1 MNCDFTAALDH
12 ILKHEAGFQDDPRD
26 EGNKL
31 PDGRRGCTNLGVTQA
46 VWETYVGHKV
56 STADMKALTP
66 AKVAP
71 LYKHKY
77 WDVVHGDD
85 LPSGVDYIVFDFAI
99 NSGTGRAI
107 KFLQHIAKVLPDGSV
122 GPKTLSA
129 VSAMDSNLIIKE
141 YSLAKEAFYRSL
153 RSFSIYGKGWLAR
166 TSAVDATAKTLIG

>member
-1 MNCDFTAALDH
+1 MESNFKSSLDH

-46 VWETYVGHKV
+46 VWEAYVGHKV

-66 AKVAP
+66 DKVAP

-99 NSGTGRAI
+99 NAGAGRAI
-107 KFLQHIAKVLPDGSV
+107 KFLQHIVGVLPDGSV
-122 GPKTLSA
+122 GSKTILA
-129 VSAMDSNLIIKE
+129 VAAMDSKTIIQE
-141 YSLAKEAFYRSL
+141 YSLAKEAFYRAIP
-153 RSFSIYGKGWLAR
+153 SFYIYGKGWLAR
-166 TSAVDATAKTLIG
+166 TKAVDATAKTLIG

>member
-1 MNCDFTAALDH
+1 METNYKAALDH
-12 ILKHEAGFQDDPRD
+12 ILKSEGGVQDDPRD

-46 VWETYVGHKV
+46 VWEAYVGHKV

-66 AKVAP
+66 DKVAP
-71 LYKHKY
+71 FYKHKY

-85 LPSGVDYIVFDFAI
+85 LPSGIDYIVFDFAI
-99 NSGTGRAI
+99 NSGAGRAI
-107 KFLQHIAKVLPDGSV
+107 KFLQTVVGVPSDGSI

-141 YSLAKEAFYRSL
+141 YSLAKEVFYRSL

>member
-1 MNCDFTAALDH
+1 MNCDFTTALDH
-12 ILKHEAGFQDDPRD
+12 VLKHEAGFQDDPRD

-66 AKVAP
+66 AKVAT

-99 NSGTGRAI
+99 NSGAGRAI
-107 KFLQHIAKVLPDGSV
+107 KFLQTVVGVPSDGSI

-129 VSAMDSNLIIKE
+129 VSAMNSNLIIKE

>member
-12 ILKHEAGFQDDPRD
+12 ILKSEGGFQDDPRD

-46 VWETYVGHKV
+46 VWEAYVGHKV
-56 STADMKALTP
+56 STADMNALTP

-99 NSGTGRAI
+99 NAGAGRAI
-107 KFLQHIAKVLPDGSV
+107 KILQTVVGVLPDGSV
-122 GPKTLSA
+122 GPKTILA
-129 VSAMDSNLIIKE
+129 VGAMGSKAVIQE
-141 YSLAKEAFYRSL
+141 YTIAKEAFYRSL

>member
-1 MNCDFTAALDH
+1 MNSNFTAALGYV
-12 ILKHEAGFQDDPRD
+12 LGHEAGFQDDPRD

-56 STADMKALTP
+56 STADMRALTP

-77 WDVVHGDD
+77 WDVIRGDD

-99 NSGTGRAI
+99 NAGAGRAI
-107 KFLQHIAKVLPDGSV
+107 KVLQTVVGVPSDGAI

-129 VSAMDSNLIIKE
+129 VRAMDSKTLIKE
-141 YSLAKEAFYRSL
+141 YSDAKEAFYRSL

-166 TSAVDATAKTLIG
+166 TSAVDATAQTLIG

>member
-1 MNCDFTAALDH
+1 METNFTSSLAHVLA
-12 ILKHEAGFQDDPRD
+12 HEAGFQDDPRD

-46 VWETYVGHKV
+46 DWETYVGHKV

-99 NSGTGRAI
+99 NAGAGRAI
-107 KFLQHIAKVLPDGSV
+107 KVLQTVVGVLPDGSV
-122 GPKTLSA
+122 GPKTILA
-129 VSAMDSNLIIKE
+129 VGAMDSKAVIQE
-141 YSLAKEAFYRSL
+141 YTIAKEAFYRSL

-166 TSAVDATAKTLIG
+166 TNAVDATAKTLIG

>member
-1 MNCDFTAALDH
+1 MNSNFTTALDH

-56 STADMKALTP
+56 STADMKVLTP

-77 WDVVHGDD
+77 WDVVDGDD

-99 NSGTGRAI
+99 NSGVGRAI
-107 KFLQHIAKVLPDGSV
+107 KVLQTIVGVPADGV
-122 GPKTLSA
+122 IGPKTLSA

-141 YSLAKEAFYRSL
+141 YSLAKETFYKSL
-153 RSFSIYGKGWLAR
+153 RTFSIYGKGWLAR